1 MLCVAAADP
10 PWLALLDITFHFSA
24 CMKLILSWCYKN
36 ITKKFPGTVLL
47 FALILS
53 GLSIYL
59 AADLKFNPKMDNL
72 LPQDLPLIKEFNEVV
87 SKTGGS
93 GPLVVV
99 LENLDPIQ
107 SSEVIDHLAKLFKK
121 IPGTQF
127 VDSEIPNKFLKN
139 KQLLLV
145 PRSDLLTLE
154 LLMAEAIDYARG
166 QFGGF
171 LEEEAYNPIQL
182 RKLANDYQIFE
193 EIEPYHKGKQKNN
206 FYIFIKAKG
215 TVTDT
220 DFTKNYISAV
230 QEAINKSGL
239 EEKYSDLKIKLTGSM
254 VVRLE
259 ENNFIQSDL
268 KNAAVIAAVLAISII
283 FIYTRSWFSIPLIIF
298 PLLLSLTYTFALTRL
313 IIGHLNIIS
322 GFLVAILMG
331 LGIDYGIHLYIRFK
345 QELLKEKPIEE
356 AVEVVVT
363 QVGRS
368 GLIAMLTTMSVFSIL
383 SFSDFQGFSEFGQ
396 IATLGIICAFV
407 TYYFLFPAQALF
419 YDKIHWLKKPKA
431 RLFNLKIS
439 NLYSATPLYLS
450 AFFLLLLISSLFLLP
465 GVEFEYDF
473 QKLRGES
480 PASDYETETTDDF
493 GLAFSPTVILTP
505 EKENLFYIHEALEDI
520 KKESGGNTV
529 IGIQYSLN
537 LFSEKEYES
546 KKEIIARIRRN
557 FEENKDIIRFSLG
570 EKRFESFK
578 SLLNVQPFDES
589 QVPINL
595 QKKLMAGNDY
605 LLLLFSPADKNF
617 FRVEN
622 IYQLEM
628 EINALKEIIKRK
640 NIEAAILNENLIA
653 AKVLDWVKEKGPKA
667 MIFAFGLVFI
677 ILLIDLRSFRLA
689 IITFLPLFTG
699 LALTGALMSVF
710 HVRLNFI
717 NIVML
722 PSIVGIMIDHCI
734 YLSHHILDYS
744 KGASL
749 KSLQET
755 GSAIILSAL
764 TSLAGYTSLN
774 IAHHAG
780 INSIATVVELGIIT
794 CTACALFMLPALFE
808 IGKRKFTFVHPDK

>member
-1 MLCVAAADP
+1 M
-10 PWLALLDITFHFSA
+10 T
-24 CMKLILSWCYKN
+24 
-36 ITKKFPGTVLL
+36 
-47 FALILS
+47 
-53 GLSIYL
+53 
-59 AADLKFNPKMDNL
+59 
-72 LPQDLPLIKEFNEVV
+72 
-87 SKTGGS
+87 
-93 GPLVVV
+93 
-99 LENLDPIQ
+99 
-107 SSEVIDHLAKLFKK
+107 
-121 IPGTQF
+121 
-127 VDSEIPNKFLKN
+127 
-139 KQLLLV
+139 
-145 PRSDLLTLE
+145 
-154 LLMAEAIDYARG
+154 EAIDYARG

-171 LEEEAYNPIQL
+171 PTFFEEEEPFNPIKL
-182 RKLANDYQIFE
+182 RNLAKDYQIFE

-206 FYIFIKAKG
+206 YYIFIKAKG

-220 DFTKNYISAV
+220 DFTEKFIFTV

-239 EEKYSDLKIKLTGSM
+239 EDKYRELKIKLTGSM

-259 ENNFIQSDL
+259 ENNFIRSDL
-268 KNAAVIAAVLAISII
+268 KNAAVMAAVLAISVI
-283 FIYTRSWFSIPLIIF
+283 FIYTRSWSSIPLIVF
-298 PLLLSLTYTFALTRL
+298 PLLISLTYTFALARL

-322 GFLVAILMG
+322 GCLVAILMG

-345 QELLKEKPIEE
+345 QELLKDKSITE

-383 SFSDFQGFSEFGQ
+383 SFSDFQGFSEFGK
-396 IATLGIICAFV
+396 IATLGIICAFI

-419 YDKIHWLKKPKA
+419 YDKIEWLIKPRP
-431 RLFNLKIS
+431 RLFNLKIA
-439 NLYSATPLYLS
+439 NLYLTTPLYLS

-465 GVEFEYDF
+465 GIKFEYDF

-505 EKENLFYIHEALEDI
+505 KKDNLFYIHEALEDI
-520 KKESGGNTV
+520 KKENGDKTI
-529 IGIQYSLN
+529 IGAQYSMN
-537 LFSEKEYES
+537 MFSQKEYES
-546 KKEIIARIRRN
+546 KKEIIARIRNN

-570 EKRFESFK
+570 EERLKKFE
-578 SLLNVQPFDES
+578 LLFDVKPFDES
-589 QVPINL
+589 HVPIDL
-595 QKKLMAGNDY
+595 QKKLMAGKDY

-622 IYQLEM
+622 IYQLEV
-628 EINALKEIIKRK
+628 EINALKESMQRQ
-640 NIEAAILNENLIA
+640 NIETAILNENLIA

-667 MIFAFGLVFI
+667 MLIAFGLVFL
-677 ILLIDLRSFRLA
+677 ILLLDLRSFRLA
-689 IITFLPLFTG
+689 IITFLPLLTG
-699 LALTGALMSVF
+699 LALTGGLMAIF
-710 HVRLNFI
+710 NVRLNFI

-744 KGASL
+744 EGASL

-755 GSAIILSAL
+755 GSAIMLSAL

-780 INSIATVVELGIIT
+780 MNSIATVVELGIIT
-794 CTACALFMLPALFE
+794 CTVCALYMLPALFE
-808 IGKRKFTFVHPDK
+808 IRKRKFSLFHQLER

>member
-1 MLCVAAADP
+1 
-10 PWLALLDITFHFSA
+10 
-24 CMKLILSWCYKN
+24 MKLTLDWCFKN
-36 ITKKFPGTVLL
+36 ITKRFPGTVLL
-47 FALILS
+47 TALFLS
-53 GLSIYL
+53 GFSIYL
-59 AADLKFNPKMDNL
+59 AIDLKFNPKMDNL
-72 LPQDLPLIKEFNEVV
+72 LPKDLPLIKEFNEVV
-87 SKTGGS
+87 AKTGGS

-99 LENLDPIQ
+99 LENLDQIQ
-107 SSEVIDHLAKLFKK
+107 SSEVIDHLANVLKK

-127 VDSEIPNKFLKN
+127 VDSQVPKKFLKN
-139 KQLLLV
+139 KQLLLI
-145 PRSDLLTLE
+145 PRNDLLILE
-154 LLMAEAIDYARG
+154 SLMIEAIDYARG

-171 LEEEAYNPIQL
+171 LEEETFNPVKLRQL
-182 RKLANDYQIFE
+182 AEDYRIFE
-193 EIEPYHKGKQKNN
+193 EIERFHIGKQKKNY
-206 FYIFIKAKG
+206 YIFIKAKG

-220 DFTKNYISAV
+220 DFTEKFISKV
-230 QEAINKSGL
+230 QAAINKSGL
-239 EEKYSDLKIKLTGSM
+239 EKKYNDLKINLTGSM

-268 KNAAVIAAVLAISII
+268 KNAAGIASILAISII
-283 FIYTRSWFSIPLIIF
+283 FLYTRSWFSVPLIVF
-298 PLLLSLTYTFALTRL
+298 PLILSLTYTFALARL
-313 IIGHLNIIS
+313 VIGHLNIIS

-345 QELLKEKPIEE
+345 QELLKEKSISE

-368 GLIAMLTTMSVFSIL
+368 GLIAMFTTISVFSIL
-383 SFSDFQGFSEFGQ
+383 SFSDFQGFSEFGK
-396 IATLGIICAFV
+396 IATLGIVCAFV
-407 TYYFLFPAQALF
+407 AYYFLFPAQALF
-419 YDKIHWLKKPKA
+419 YDKIHWLRKPKA

-439 NLYSATPLYLS
+439 NLYSTTPLFLS
-450 AFFLLLLISSLFLLP
+450 ALFVFLLILSLFLLP

-480 PASDYETETTDDF
+480 PASDYETETTYDF

-505 EKENLFYIHEALEDI
+505 EKDNLFYIHEALDDL
-520 KKESGGNTV
+520 KKESGEKTV

-537 LFSEKEYES
+537 MFSEKEYES
-546 KKEIIARIRRN
+546 KKEVIARIQKN

-570 EKRFESFK
+570 EKKFENFK
-578 SLLNVQPFDES
+578 KLLYVEQFDES
-589 QVPINL
+589 RIPLEFQ
-595 QKKLMAGNDY
+595 QKLMAAEDY
-605 LLLLFSPADKNF
+605 LLLLFSPANKNF

-622 IYQLEM
+622 IYQLDA
-628 EINALKEIIKRK
+628 EINALRERIKIK
-640 NIEAAILNENLIA
+640 NIKASILNENLIA

-667 MIFAFGLVFI
+667 MLVAFGLVLL
-677 ILLIDLRSFRLA
+677 ILLIDLKSFRLA
-689 IITFLPLFTG
+689 VITFLPLLTG
-699 LALTGALMSVF
+699 LALTGALMSIF
-710 HVRLNFI
+710 HIRLNFI

-749 KSLQET
+749 KSLRET

-794 CTACALFMLPALFE
+794 CTVCALFMLPALFE
-808 IGKRKFTFVHPDK
+808 IRKKTFAFVQTDN

>member
-1 MLCVAAADP
+1 
-10 PWLALLDITFHFSA
+10 
-24 CMKLILSWCYKN
+24 MKSILSWCYKN
-36 ITKKFPGTVLL
+36 ITEKFPGTLL
-47 FALILS
+47 IVALVLS
-53 GLSIYL
+53 GFSVYL

-72 LPQDLPLIKEFNEVV
+72 LPQNLPLIKEFNEVV
-87 SKTGGS
+87 DKTGGS

-107 SSEVIDHLAKLFKK
+107 ASEVINHLARMFKK
-121 IPGTQF
+121 IPGTEF
-127 VDSEIPNKFLKN
+127 VDSQIPKYFLNN
-139 KQLLLV
+139 KQLLLI
-145 PRSDLLTLE
+145 PRGDLLALE
-154 LLMAEAIDYARG
+154 SLMAEAIDYARG

-171 LEEEAYNPIQL
+171 SEEEEPFNPIKL
-182 RKLANDYQIFE
+182 RNLANDYKIFE
-193 EIEPYHKGKQKNN
+193 EIDPYHKGKQKNN
-206 FYIFIKAKG
+206 YYIFIKAKG

-220 DFTKNYISAV
+220 DFTGNFVATAQKVID
-230 QEAINKSGL
+230 ESGL
-239 EEKYSDLKIKLTGSM
+239 EKKYAELKIRLTGSM

-259 ENNFIQSDL
+259 ENNFIQNDL
-268 KNAAVIAAVLAISII
+268 KNAAMVAAFLAIFII
-283 FIYTRSWFSIPLIIF
+283 VIYTRSWFSIPLIFF
-298 PLLLSLTYTFALTRL
+298 PLLLSLTYTFALARL

-345 QELLKEKPIEE
+345 QELLKGKPLPE

-368 GLIAMLTTMSVFSIL
+368 GLIAMLTTISVFSIL

-396 IATLGIICAFV
+396 IATLGIICAFI
-407 TYYFLFPAQALF
+407 TYYFIFPAQALF
-419 YDKIHWLKKPKA
+419 YNKIHWLSKPTP
-431 RLFNLKIS
+431 RLFNLKIA
-439 NLYSATPLYLS
+439 NLYSTTPYFLS
-450 AFFLLLLISSLFLLP
+450 ALFILLMISSLVLLP
-465 GVEFEYDF
+465 GIEFEYDF

-480 PASDYETETTDDF
+480 PASDYETETTNDF
-493 GLAFSPTVILTP
+493 GYAFSPTVILTP
-505 EKENLFYIHEALEDI
+505 EKDNLFYIHDALEEI
-520 KKESGGNTV
+520 KKASGDKTV

-537 LFSEKEYES
+537 LFSKKEYDS
-546 KKEIIARIRRN
+546 KKEIIARIKEN
-557 FEENKDIIRFSLG
+557 FDSNRDIIRFSLG
-570 EKRFESFK
+570 KKRFRNFESI
-578 SLLNVQPFDES
+578 LNVGPFDES
-589 QVPINL
+589 EIPDNL
-595 QKKLMAGNDY
+595 QKKLMAGKDY

-628 EINALKEIIKRK
+628 EINSLKEKIREK
-640 NIEAAILNENLIA
+640 NIETAILNENLIA

-667 MIFAFGLVFI
+667 MVVAFGLVYL
-677 ILLIDLRSFRLA
+677 ILLVDLKSFRLA
-689 IITFLPLFTG
+689 TITFLPLFTG
-699 LALTGALMSVF
+699 LAITGALMSAF

-764 TSLAGYTSLN
+764 TSLAGYASLN

-780 INSIATVVELGIIT
+780 ISSIAAVVELGIIT
-794 CTACALFMLPALFE
+794 CTICALFMLPALFE
-808 IGKRKFTFVHPDK
+808 LRKHKFPFARLKK

>member
-1 MLCVAAADP
+1 
-10 PWLALLDITFHFSA
+10 
-24 CMKLILSWCYKN
+24 MKSILSWCYKN
-36 ITKKFPGTVLL
+36 ITKRFPGTVLL
-47 FALILS
+47 VALILS
-53 GLSIYL
+53 GFSIYL
-59 AADLKFNPKMDNL
+59 AFDLKFNPKMDNL
-72 LPQDLPLIKEFNEVV
+72 LPQDLPLIKDFNQVV

-99 LENLDPIQ
+99 LENLDPIR
-107 SSEVIDHLAKLFKK
+107 SSEVIDDLAKILKK

-127 VDSEIPNKFLKN
+127 VDAKIPKEYLNK
-139 KQLLLV
+139 KQLLLI
-145 PRSDLLTLE
+145 PRGDLLTLE
-154 LLMAEAIDYARG
+154 SLMTEAIDYARG

-171 LEEEAYNPIQL
+171 PAFFEEEEPFNPIKL
-182 RKLANDYQIFE
+182 RNLAKDYQIFE

-206 FYIFIKAKG
+206 YYIFIKAKG

-220 DFTKNYISAV
+220 DFTEKFIFTV

-239 EEKYSDLKIKLTGSM
+239 EDKYSELKIKLTGSM

-259 ENNFIQSDL
+259 ENNFIRSDL
-268 KNAAVIAAVLAISII
+268 KNAAVMAAVLAISVI
-283 FIYTRSWFSIPLIIF
+283 FIYTRSWSSIPLIVF
-298 PLLLSLTYTFALTRL
+298 PLLISLTYTFALARL

-322 GFLVAILMG
+322 GCLVAILMG

-345 QELLKEKPIEE
+345 QELLKEKSITE

-383 SFSDFQGFSEFGQ
+383 SFSDFQGFSEFGK
-396 IATLGIICAFV
+396 IATLGIVCAFI

-419 YDKIHWLKKPKA
+419 YDKIHWLRKPRP
-431 RLFNLKIS
+431 RLFNLKIA
-439 NLYSATPLYLS
+439 NLYLTTPLYLS

-465 GVEFEYDF
+465 GIKFEYDF

-505 EKENLFYIHEALEDI
+505 KKDNLFYIHEALEDI
-520 KKESGGNTV
+520 KKENGDKTI
-529 IGIQYSLN
+529 IGAQYSMN
-537 LFSEKEYES
+537 MFSQKEYES
-546 KKEIIARIRRN
+546 KKEIIARIRSN

-570 EKRFESFK
+570 EERLKKFE
-578 SLLNVQPFDES
+578 LLFDAKPFDES
-589 QVPINL
+589 RVPIDL
-595 QKKLMAGNDY
+595 QKKLMAGKDY

-622 IYQLEM
+622 IYQLEV
-628 EINALKEIIKRK
+628 EINALKESMKRE
-640 NIEAAILNENLIA
+640 NIETAILNENLIA

-667 MIFAFGLVFI
+667 MLIAFGLVFL
-677 ILLIDLRSFRLA
+677 ILLLDLRSFRLA
-689 IITFLPLFTG
+689 VITFLPLLTG
-699 LALTGALMSVF
+699 LALTGGLMAIF
-710 HVRLNFI
+710 NVRLNFI

-755 GSAIILSAL
+755 GSAIMLSAL

-780 INSIATVVELGIIT
+780 VNSIATVVELGIIT
-794 CTACALFMLPALFE
+794 CTVCALYMLPALFE
-808 IGKRKFTFVHPDK
+808 IRKRKFSLFQVER

>member
-1 MLCVAAADP
+1 
-10 PWLALLDITFHFSA
+10 
-24 CMKLILSWCYKN
+24 MKLILSWCYKN
-36 ITKKFPGTVLL
+36 ITEKFPGT
-47 FALILS
+47 LILVALVLS
-53 GLSIYL
+53 GFSVYL

-87 SKTGGS
+87 EKTGGS

-107 SSEVIDHLAKLFKK
+107 ASEVIKHLARMFKK
-121 IPGTQF
+121 IPGTEF
-127 VDSEIPNKFLKN
+127 VDSQVPKHFLNN
-139 KQLLLV
+139 KQLLLI
-145 PRSDLLTLE
+145 PRGDLLALE
-154 LLMAEAIDYARG
+154 TLMAEAIDYARG

-171 LEEEAYNPIQL
+171 FEEEEPFNPIKL
-182 RKLANDYQIFE
+182 RNLSSDYRIFE
-193 EIEPYHKGKQKNN
+193 KIDPYHKGKQKNN
-206 FYIFIKAKG
+206 YYIFIKAKG

-220 DFTKNYISAV
+220 DFTENFVA
-230 QEAINKSGL
+230 EAQKVINESGL
-239 EEKYSDLKIKLTGSM
+239 EKKYAELKIRLTGSM

-259 ENNFIQSDL
+259 ENNFIQNDL
-268 KNAAVIAAVLAISII
+268 KNAAMVAAFLAISII
-283 FIYTRSWFSIPLIIF
+283 FIYTRSWFSIPLIFF
-298 PLLLSLTYTFALTRL
+298 PLLLSLTYTFALARL

-345 QELLKEKPIEE
+345 QELLKGNPLPE

-368 GLIAMLTTMSVFSIL
+368 GLIAMLTTISVFSIL

-396 IATLGIICAFV
+396 IATLGIICAFI

-419 YDKIHWLKKPKA
+419 YGKIHWLSKPKP
-431 RLFNLKIS
+431 RLFNLKIA
-439 NLYSATPLYLS
+439 NLYSTTPYFLS
-450 AFFLLLLISSLFLLP
+450 GLFVLLMIFSLALLP
-465 GVEFEYDF
+465 GIEFEYDF
-473 QKLRGES
+473 QKLRGDS
-480 PASDYETETTDDF
+480 PASDYETETTNDF
-493 GLAFSPTVILTP
+493 GYAFSPTVILTP
-505 EKENLFYIHEALEDI
+505 EKDNLFYIHDALEEI
-520 KKESGGNTV
+520 KKESGDKTV

-537 LFSEKEYES
+537 LFSKKEYDS
-546 KKEIIARIRRN
+546 KKEIIARVKEN
-557 FEENKDIIRFSLG
+557 FDSNKDIIRFSLG
-570 EKRFESFK
+570 EKRFKNFESI
-578 SLLNVQPFDES
+578 LNAKPFGES
-589 QVPINL
+589 KIPDNL
-595 QKKLMAGNDY
+595 QKKLMAGKDY
-605 LLLLFSPADKNF
+605 LLLMFSPAEKNF

-622 IYQLEM
+622 IYQLEK
-628 EINALKEIIKRK
+628 EINSLKEKMREK
-640 NIEAAILNENLIA
+640 NIETAILNENLIA

-667 MIFAFGLVFI
+667 MVVAFGLVYL
-677 ILLIDLRSFRLA
+677 ILLVDLKSFRLA
-689 IITFLPLFTG
+689 TITFLPLFTG
-699 LALTGALMSVF
+699 LALTGALMSAF

-734 YLSHHILDYS
+734 YLSHHILDHS

-764 TSLAGYTSLN
+764 TSLAGYASLN

-794 CTACALFMLPALFE
+794 CTVCALFMLPALFE
-808 IGKRKFTFVHPDK
+808 TRKYKFSFARLKK

>member
-1 MLCVAAADP
+1 
-10 PWLALLDITFHFSA
+10 
-24 CMKLILSWCYKN
+24 MKLILGWCFKN

-47 FALILS
+47 IALILS
-53 GLSIYL
+53 GISVYL
-59 AADLKFNPKMDNL
+59 AVDLKFNPKMDNL
-72 LPQDLPLIKEFNEVV
+72 LPQDLPLIKEFNKVV
-87 SKTGGS
+87 RKTGGS

-107 SSEVIDHLAKLFKK
+107 SSEVIDQLANVFKN

-127 VDSEIPNKFLKN
+127 VDSKIPKKFLKD
-139 KQLLLV
+139 KQLLLI
-145 PRSDLLTLE
+145 PRNDLLELE
-154 LLMAEAIDYARG
+154 SLMTQAIDYARG

-171 LEEEAYNPIQL
+171 LEEETFNPVRL
-182 RKLANDYQIFE
+182 RKLAKNYQIFE

-206 FYIFIKAKG
+206 YYIFIKAKG
-215 TVTDT
+215 TVTNT
-220 DFTKNYISAV
+220 DFTEDFVSRV
-230 QEAINKSGL
+230 QEEIKKSGL
-239 EEKYSDLKIKLTGSM
+239 EEKYEGLKINLTGSM
-254 VVRLE
+254 MVRLE
-259 ENNFIQSDL
+259 ENNFIQGDL
-268 KNAAVIAAVLAISII
+268 KNAAVIAAFLAISII

-298 PLLLSLTYTFALTRL
+298 PLLISLTYTFALARL
-313 IIGHLNIIS
+313 LIGHLNIIS

-345 QELLKEKPIEE
+345 QELLKEKTISES
-356 AVEVVVT
+356 VEVVVT

-383 SFSDFQGFSEFGQ
+383 SFSDFQGFSEFGK
-396 IATLGIICAFV
+396 IATLGIICAFI

-419 YDKIHWLKKPKA
+419 YDKIHWLGKPKP

-439 NLYSATPLYLS
+439 NFYSTTPLYLS
-450 AFFLLLLISSLFLLP
+450 ALFLFLLVLSLFLLP

-505 EKENLFYIHEALEDI
+505 EKDHLFYIHEALEDL
-520 KKESGGNTV
+520 KKENGEKTV
-529 IGIQYSLN
+529 IGIQYSMN
-537 LFSEKEYES
+537 MFSRKEYES
-546 KKEIIARIRRN
+546 KKEVIARIQQN
-557 FEENKDIIRFSLG
+557 FEDNKDIIRFSLG
-570 EKRFESFK
+570 EERFESFK
-578 SLLNVQPFDES
+578 KLLYVEPFDES
-589 QVPINL
+589 GIPGGL
-595 QKKLMAGNDY
+595 QQKLMAGKDY

-622 IYQLEM
+622 IYQLDA
-628 EINALKEIIKRK
+628 EIKALKERIKSR
-640 NIEAAILNENLIA
+640 NIQAAILNENLIA

-667 MIFAFGLVFI
+667 MIVAFGLVFI
-677 ILLIDLRSFRLA
+677 ILLIDLRSFRMA

-764 TSLAGYTSLN
+764 TSLAGYISLN

-794 CTACALFMLPALFE
+794 CTVCALFMLPALFE
-808 IGKRKFTFVHPDK
+808 FRKKTFTFVQTDH

>member
-1 MLCVAAADP
+1 
-10 PWLALLDITFHFSA
+10 
-24 CMKLILSWCYKN
+24 
-36 ITKKFPGTVLL
+36 
-47 FALILS
+47 
-53 GLSIYL
+53 
-59 AADLKFNPKMDNL
+59 MDNL

-99 LENLDPIQ
+99 LENLDPIR
-107 SSEVIDHLAKLFKK
+107 SSEVIDVLAKVLKK

-127 VDSEIPNKFLKN
+127 VDAKIPKEYLNN
-139 KQLLLV
+139 KQLLLI
-145 PRSDLLTLE
+145 PRGDLLTLE
-154 LLMAEAIDYARG
+154 SLMTEAIDYARG

-171 LEEEAYNPIQL
+171 PGFFEEEEPFNPIRL
-182 RKLANDYQIFE
+182 RNLAKDYQIFE

-206 FYIFIKAKG
+206 YYIFIKAKG

-220 DFTKNYISAV
+220 DFTEKFIFTV

-239 EEKYSDLKIKLTGSM
+239 EDKYSELKIKLTGSM

-259 ENNFIQSDL
+259 ENNFIRSDL
-268 KNAAVIAAVLAISII
+268 KNAAVMAAVLAISVI
-283 FIYTRSWFSIPLIIF
+283 FIYTRSWSSIPLIVF
-298 PLLLSLTYTFALTRL
+298 PLLISLTYTFALARL

-322 GFLVAILMG
+322 GCLVAILMG

-345 QELLKEKPIEE
+345 QELLKDKSITE

-383 SFSDFQGFSEFGQ
+383 SFSEFQGFSEFGQ
-396 IATLGIICAFV
+396 IATLGIICAFI

-419 YDKIHWLKKPKA
+419 YDKIEWLRKPRP
-431 RLFNLKIS
+431 RLFNLKIA
-439 NLYSATPLYLS
+439 NLYLTTPLYLS

-465 GVEFEYDF
+465 GIEFEYDF

-493 GLAFSPTVILTP
+493 GLAFSPTVILTSA
-505 EKENLFYIHEALEDI
+505 KDNLFHIHEALESI
-520 KKESGGNTV
+520 KKENRGKTI
-529 IGIQYSLN
+529 IGAQYSMN
-537 LFSEKEYES
+537 LFSQKEYES
-546 KKEIIARIRRN
+546 KKEVIARIRNN

-570 EKRFESFK
+570 EERLKKFE
-578 SLLNVQPFDES
+578 LLFDAKPFDES
-589 QVPINL
+589 RVPINL
-595 QKKLMAGNDY
+595 QKKLMAGKDY

-617 FRVEN
+617 FQVKN
-622 IYQLEM
+622 IYQLEV
-628 EINALKEIIKRK
+628 EINALKESMKRK
-640 NIEAAILNENLIA
+640 NIETAILNENLIA
-653 AKVLDWVKEKGPKA
+653 AKVLDWIKDKGPKA
-667 MIFAFGLVFI
+667 MLIAFGLVFL
-677 ILLIDLRSFRLA
+677 ILLLDLRSFRLSV
-689 IITFLPLFTG
+689 ITFLPLLTG
-699 LALTGALMSVF
+699 LALTGGLMAIF
-710 HVRLNFI
+710 NVRLNFI

-755 GSAIILSAL
+755 GSAIMLSAL
-764 TSLAGYTSLN
+764 TSLAGYASLN

-780 INSIATVVELGIIT
+780 VNSIATVVELGIIT
-794 CTACALFMLPALFE
+794 CTVCALYMLPALFE
-808 IGKRKFTFVHPDK
+808 IRKRKFSFFQVER

>member
-1 MLCVAAADP
+1 
-10 PWLALLDITFHFSA
+10 
-24 CMKLILSWCYKN
+24 MKLILGWCFKN

-47 FALILS
+47 IALILS
-53 GLSIYL
+53 GISVYL
-59 AADLKFNPKMDNL
+59 AVDLKFNPKMDNL
-72 LPQDLPLIKEFNEVV
+72 LPQDLPLIKEFNKVV
-87 SKTGGS
+87 RKTGGS

-107 SSEVIDHLAKLFKK
+107 SSEVIDQLANVFKN

-127 VDSEIPNKFLKN
+127 VDSKIPKKFLKD
-139 KQLLLV
+139 KQLLLI
-145 PRSDLLTLE
+145 PRNDLLELE
-154 LLMAEAIDYARG
+154 SLMTEAIDYARG

-171 LEEEAYNPIQL
+171 LEEETFNPVRL
-182 RKLANDYQIFE
+182 RKLAKNYQIFE

-206 FYIFIKAKG
+206 YYIFIKAKG
-215 TVTDT
+215 TVTNT
-220 DFTKNYISAV
+220 DFTEDFVSRV
-230 QEAINKSGL
+230 QEEIKKSGL
-239 EEKYSDLKIKLTGSM
+239 EEKYEGLKINLTGSM
-254 VVRLE
+254 MVRLE
-259 ENNFIQSDL
+259 ENNFIQGDL
-268 KNAAVIAAVLAISII
+268 KNAAVIAAFLAISII

-298 PLLLSLTYTFALTRL
+298 PLLISLTYTFALARL
-313 IIGHLNIIS
+313 LIGHLNIIS

-345 QELLKEKPIEE
+345 QELLKEKTISES
-356 AVEVVVT
+356 VEVVVT

-383 SFSDFQGFSEFGQ
+383 SFSDFQGFSEFGK
-396 IATLGIICAFV
+396 IATLGIICAFI

-419 YDKIHWLKKPKA
+419 YDKIHWLGKPKP

-439 NLYSATPLYLS
+439 NFYSTTPLYLS
-450 AFFLLLLISSLFLLP
+450 ALFLFLLVLSLFLLP

-505 EKENLFYIHEALEDI
+505 EKDHLFYIHEALEDL
-520 KKESGGNTV
+520 KKENGEKTV
-529 IGIQYSLN
+529 IGIQYSMN
-537 LFSEKEYES
+537 MFSRKEYES
-546 KKEIIARIRRN
+546 KKEVIARIQQN
-557 FEENKDIIRFSLG
+557 FEDNKDIIRFSLG
-570 EKRFESFK
+570 EERFESFRK
-578 SLLNVQPFDES
+578 LLYVEPFDES
-589 QVPINL
+589 GIPGGL
-595 QKKLMAGNDY
+595 QQKLMAGKDY

-622 IYQLEM
+622 IYQLDA
-628 EINALKEIIKRK
+628 EIKALKERIKSR
-640 NIEAAILNENLIA
+640 NIQAAILNENLIA

-667 MIFAFGLVFI
+667 MIVAFGLVFI
-677 ILLIDLRSFRLA
+677 ILLIDLRSFRMA

-764 TSLAGYTSLN
+764 TSLAGYISLN

-794 CTACALFMLPALFE
+794 CTVCALFMLPALFE
-808 IGKRKFTFVHPDK
+808 FRKKTFTFVQADH

>member
-1 MLCVAAADP
+1 
-10 PWLALLDITFHFSA
+10 
-24 CMKLILSWCYKN
+24 MKLILGWCFKN

-47 FALILS
+47 IALILS
-53 GLSIYL
+53 GISVYL
-59 AADLKFNPKMDNL
+59 AVDLKFNPKMDNL
-72 LPQDLPLIKEFNEVV
+72 LPQDLPLIKEFNKVV
-87 SKTGGS
+87 RKTGGS

-107 SSEVIDHLAKLFKK
+107 SSEVIDQLANVFKN

-127 VDSEIPNKFLKN
+127 VDSKIPKKFLKD
-139 KQLLLV
+139 KQLLLI
-145 PRSDLLTLE
+145 PRNDLLELE
-154 LLMAEAIDYARG
+154 SLMTEAIDYARG

-171 LEEEAYNPIQL
+171 LEEETFNPVRL
-182 RKLANDYQIFE
+182 RKLAKNYQIFE

-206 FYIFIKAKG
+206 YYIFIKAKG
-215 TVTDT
+215 TVTNT
-220 DFTKNYISAV
+220 DFTEDFVSRV
-230 QEAINKSGL
+230 QEEIKKIGL
-239 EEKYSDLKIKLTGSM
+239 EEKYEGLKINLTGSM
-254 VVRLE
+254 MVRLE
-259 ENNFIQSDL
+259 ENNFIQGDL
-268 KNAAVIAAVLAISII
+268 KNAAVIAAFLAISII

-298 PLLLSLTYTFALTRL
+298 PLLISLTYTFALARL
-313 IIGHLNIIS
+313 LIGHLNIIS

-345 QELLKEKPIEE
+345 QELLKEKTISES
-356 AVEVVVT
+356 VEVVVT

-383 SFSDFQGFSEFGQ
+383 SFSDFQGFSEFGK
-396 IATLGIICAFV
+396 IATLGIICAFI

-419 YDKIHWLKKPKA
+419 YDKIHWLGKPKP

-439 NLYSATPLYLS
+439 NFYSTTPLYLS
-450 AFFLLLLISSLFLLP
+450 ALFLFLLVLSLFLLP

-505 EKENLFYIHEALEDI
+505 EKDHLFYIHEALEDL
-520 KKESGGNTV
+520 KKENGEKTV
-529 IGIQYSLN
+529 IGIQYSMN
-537 LFSEKEYES
+537 MFSRKEYES
-546 KKEIIARIRRN
+546 KKEVIARIQQN
-557 FEENKDIIRFSLG
+557 FEDNKDIIRFSLG
-570 EKRFESFK
+570 EERFESFRK
-578 SLLNVQPFDES
+578 LLYVEPFDES
-589 QVPINL
+589 GIPGGL
-595 QKKLMAGNDY
+595 QQKLMAGKDY

-622 IYQLEM
+622 IYQLDA
-628 EINALKEIIKRK
+628 EIKALKERIKSR
-640 NIEAAILNENLIA
+640 NIQAAILNENLIA

-667 MIFAFGLVFI
+667 MIVAFGLVFI
-677 ILLIDLRSFRLA
+677 ILLIDLRSFRMA

-764 TSLAGYTSLN
+764 TSLAGYISLN

-794 CTACALFMLPALFE
+794 CTVCALFMLPALFE
-808 IGKRKFTFVHPDK
+808 FRKKTFTFVQTDH